1 MGKNFFLLLF
11 IFIFIFLPKASF
23 AVCPLCAI
31 AAAGG
36 VEVSRLLGVD
46 DLITGIWIGGLIVSL
61 GLWMAD
67 WFKKKNWLKPLM
79 RELISLA
86 IFYLLTIPF
95 LSSLH
100 LTGFP
105 GNTFLGIDKI
115 IFGIGVGSMV
125 FFTGVFTDH
134 LIRKY
139 NHGKVLF
146 FYQKV
151 LIPVGFLALASLIF
165 YKFLV

>member
-1 MGKNFFLLLF
+1 MWKNLFLLFF
-11 IFIFIFLPKASF
+11 IFILLPKTSF
-23 AVCPLCAI
+23 AVCPLCTVAV
-31 AAAGG
+31 AGG
-36 VEVSRLLGVD
+36 VEISRLLGVD
-46 DLITGIWIGGLIVSL
+46 YLISGIWIGGLIVSL

-67 WFKKKNWLKPLM
+67 WFKKKNWLKPII
-79 RELISLA
+79 RELVSLA

-100 LTGFP
+100 LTGLP

-115 IFGIGVGSMV
+115 FFGIGVGSMV
-125 FFTGVFTDH
+125 FFVGVFVDH
-134 LIRKY
+134 LIRQY

-151 LIPVGFLALASLIF
+151 LIPVGLLALASLIF
-165 YKFLV
+165 YQFIL

>member
-1 MGKNFFLLLF
+1 MEKFFFLF
-11 IFIFIFLPKASF
+11 VFAFIFLPKKAL

-36 VEVSRLLGVD
+36 LEISRLLGID
-46 DLITGIWIGGLIVSL
+46 DLITGVWIGGLIVSL

-79 RELISLA
+79 RELISLS

-95 LSSLH
+95 LFSFRLV
-100 LTGFP
+100 GIP
-105 GNTFLGIDKI
+105 GNTFFGIDKV
-115 IFGIGVGSMV
+115 IFGVVIGSAV
-125 FFTGVFTDH
+125 FFAGVFVDH
-134 LIRKY
+134 LIRKC

-151 LIPVGFLALASLIF
+151 LIPVGLLALVSLIF